1 LGPVN
6 VEKSWKQ
13 APGLNIAIQIC
24 DNSMWLTWII
34 WTNDV
39 QKPRMQVTVKAQYTM
54 HTGCSMGTCL
64 LVNQPLGRGQLC
76 DAPRVSGKKTQGT
89 KRRHQP
95 TLNCYTVLP
104 LMALTCINSF
114 PGFTQL
120 PTPFLRQLWVKQLWG
135 TEYD

>member
-1 LGPVN
+1 MRC
-6 VEKSWKQ
+6 
-13 APGLNIAIQIC
+13 APSVG
-24 DNSMWLTWII
+24 
-34 WTNDV
+34 
-39 QKPRMQVTVKAQYTM
+39 K
-54 HTGCSMGTCL
+54 
-64 LVNQPLGRGQLC
+64 
-76 DAPRVSGKKTQGT
+76 KKTQGT

-135 TEYD
+135 TEYDEVQRYKSIFTGHFLYVHLFMALVALPMALELGTVDV